1 MKLFALI
8 CPMLL
13 LTACQHAPAIHAVT
27 KPFTTPDGKAAFA
40 AFCGGTESDM
50 TQCHAAAREKCGG
63 DYTVLRTSELPRTS
77 GVDGN
82 TVTTQSR
89 TIEFTCAPHV

>member
-1 MKLFALI
+1 MKLPIILGALLVAS
-8 CPMLL
+8 CAHP
-13 LTACQHAPAIHAVT
+13 APAIHAVT
-27 KPFTTPDGKAAFA
+27 KPFVTPDGKSAFA

-77 GVDGN
+77 GVEGS
-82 TVTTQSR
+82 VITTQSR
-89 TIEFTCAPHV
+89 SIEFTCAPHV

>member
-1 MKLFALI
+1 MKIATLVCSI
-8 CPMLL
+8 TL

-27 KPFTTPDGKAAFA
+27 KPFVTPDGKAAFA

-50 TQCHAAAREKCGG
+50 TQCHAAARETCGG

-77 GVDGN
+77 GVEGS
-82 TVTTQSR
+82 VITTQSR
-89 TIEFTCAPHV
+89 SIEFACTPHV